1 MRPLDGIT
9 VVALEQAVAAPYAT
23 RQLAD
28 LGARVIKVERTGGGD
43 FARRYDSRAG
53 GQSSYFAWLN
63 RSKESLV
70 LDLKHPAAGEIL
82 ERLLADADVFVQN
95 LAPGAAERLGLGADA
110 LRERHPRLVRC
121 AISGYGTDGPYA
133 TRKAYDLLIQA
144 ESGVV
149 SLTGTPETPARVGIS
164 VADIAAGMYAYS
176 AILAALFQRE
186 REGVGRAIEISMLEA
201 LGEWMGAPM
210 YYASGRQGAPKRNG
224 ARHATIAPYGPYATR
239 DGHTLLIGIQNERE
253 WRRFCAELLGDA
265 ALADDARFAT
275 NARRVANREALEAI
289 VARAFA
295 ALDTDAAEEKL
306 EAIGIARARLRT
318 IEEFAQ
324 HPQLA
329 ARDRWR
335 EVAVPGGTL
344 PALLPPG
351 LPQGVEPR
359 MDPIPCAG
367 EHTAAILAGL
377 GYASEE
383 ITRLAAAGAIE
394 YPDEDEQP

>member
-9 VVALEQAVAAPYAT
+9 VVALEQAVAAPFAT

-43 FARRYDSRAG
+43 FARRYDTRAR

-70 LDLKHPAAGEIL
+70 LDLKHEAAAEIL
-82 ERLLADADVFVQN
+82 QRLLADADVFVQN
-95 LAPGAAERLGLGADA
+95 LAPGAAERLGLGPEA
-110 LRERHPRLVRC
+110 LGRRHPRVVRC
-121 AISGYGTDGPYA
+121 AISGYGADGPYA

-149 SLTGTPETPARVGIS
+149 SVTGSPGAPARVGIS

-186 REGVGRAIEISMLEA
+186 REGTGRAIEISMLEA

-210 YYASGRQGAPKRNG
+210 YYASDGQGAPKRNG

-239 DGHTLLIGIQNERE
+239 DGRTLLIGIQNERE
-253 WRRFCAELLGDA
+253 WRRFCTDLLGDA
-265 ALADDARFAT
+265 ALADDDRFAS
-275 NARRVANREALEAI
+275 NAQRVANREALEAI

-295 ALDTDAAEEKL
+295 ALDTDTAEAKL

-318 IEEFAQ
+318 IEEFAR
-324 HPQLA
+324 HPQLV

-335 EVAVPGGTL
+335 EVAMPGGTL

-351 LPQGVEPR
+351 LPAGVEPR
-359 MDPIPCAG
+359 MDPIPRAG

-377 GYASEE
+377 GYGEE
-383 ITRLAAAGAIE
+383 DVTRLAEAGAIQ
-394 YPDEDEQP
+394 YPDEDEQA